1 MHLAACPGMNSA
13 EARLMVEHV
22 NRKFTATDA
31 RLDRM
36 DVRLARLEA
45 RLDLLLDRLEAMC
58 VRHGAVD
65 AGDRP

>member
-1 MHLAACPGMNSA
+1 MNSP

-31 RLDRM
+31 RLDRL

-45 RLDLLLDRLEAMC
+45 RLDVLLDRLAIMC
-58 VRHGAVD
+58 EQPRLVD

>member
-1 MHLAACPGMNSA
+1 MHLATFAGMNSL

-45 RLDLLLDRLEAMC
+45 RLDVLLDRLEAMC
-58 VRHGAVD
+58 ERQGAVD

>member
-1 MHLAACPGMNSA
+1 MAGTMNNPD
-13 EARLMVEHV
+13 ARLIVEHV

-45 RLDLLLDRLEAMC
+45 RLDALIARLAAMSDH
-58 VRHGAVD
+58 RPSPVD
-65 AGDRP
+65 AGVAAMIE